1 MLKKITYQ
9 LKWVAV
15 ALALLV
21 SGLKLPAGTAS
32 AANCPPLKIIFV
44 RGSGETLNT
53 GESYLEFRAQLAE
66 KLNLVNIEHEFVDL
80 DYPAVGVDKIAVLTG
95 AYASGG
101 ESYEFGESVKD
112 GIDKLTDAV
121 NNHCPNTKYVLAG
134 YSQGAMVVS
143 GALKSLKSD
152 KIIYA
157 ATFGDPKIYLPE
169 GQGVVPAACRGLNL
183 SEYRAYVPD
192 CYAYEGIL
200 GSYRPY
206 QPEAFTGKLGT
217 WCNKYDVLCSSY
229 FSINSHVSYVSDGL
243 YEDASKMIFAKITSV
258 FGIENE
264 YVSSHDT
271 AILID
276 STGSMTGLIEKYKAE
291 ALRLARK
298 TLESGGRV
306 ALYDYRDLND
316 PYQPVEHCNFTTCTL
331 EKFEYELGT
340 ISIDGGGDT
349 PESLL
354 SSSYTMMKSL
364 EWQYG
369 STKSVV
375 VLTDA
380 GYHSP
385 DIDGKTFADVVALS
399 KSIDPVNFYVITTD
413 SVADEYVELVLATD
427 GAVATTVDDLSVL
440 TDTILARFDSLPRVE
455 ESDSLEEFPELTI
468 TEVRDDFGSEVTVG
482 LDYTGSGVL
491 VVLNDLVLGL
501 ANSDSITIG
510 GLDRSVSNQLRL
522 VPVSDIMRGEAV
534 ELTLGTI
541 LIPKTPDTGVIR

>member
-32 AANCPPLKIIFV
+32 AVNCPPLKIIFV

-80 DYPAVGVDKIAVLTG
+80 DYPAVGVDKIAVLAG

-112 GIDKLTDAV
+112 GISKLTDAV

-134 YSQGAMVVS
+134 YSQGAMVIS

-206 QPEAFTGKLGT
+206 QPEALAGKLGT

-264 YVSSHDT
+264 YVSPHDT

-276 STGSMTGLIEKYKAE
+276 STGSMAGLIEKYKAE

-340 ISIDGGGDT
+340 ISVDGGGDT

-364 EWQYG
+364 KWQYG

-413 SVADEYVELVLATD
+413 SVADEYMELVLATD
-427 GAVATTVDDLSVL
+427 GAVAKTVDDLSVL
-440 TDTILARFDSLPRVE
+440 TYAILARYDSLPRVE
-455 ESDSLEEFPELTI
+455 ESEFGDELPEIEI
-468 TEVRDDFGSEVTVG
+468 TNVRDNFDDTVIVDFNN
-482 LDYTGSGVL
+482 SGTSTL
-491 VVLNDLVLGL
+491 VVLNDYVLGIT
-501 ANSDSITIG
+501 NENSITVG
-510 GLDRSVSNQLRL
+510 GLNRDITNTLRL
-522 VPVSDIMRGEAV
+522 VPLSETRRGEAV
-534 ELTLGTI
+534 EIDFGNI
-541 LIPKTPDTGVIR
+541 LIPKAPDTGQI